1 MKLVKA
7 YIRPI
12 LLEEVYKAL
21 RAEGHCCITVFRGE
35 GAGQYTDPDHAH
47 GSLQFPAMHS
57 KVVKIEIAAVNEDV
71 KPIIDII
78 QQTASTD
85 SRGDGII
92 FVMPIEDMVRIR
104 DGKQGTEVIE

>member
-21 RAEGHCCITVFRGE
+21 RSEGHCCITVFRGE
-35 GAGQYTDPDHAH
+35 GAGQYTDPGSAH
-47 GSLQFPAMHS
+47 GSLQFPALHS
-57 KVVKIEIAAVNEDV
+57 EVVKIEIAAVDDQVES
-71 KPIIDII
+71 IINVI
-78 QQTASTD
+78 QQTAFTG

-92 FVMPIEDMVRIR
+92 FIIPIENMIRIR
-104 DGKQGTEVIE
+104 DSKQGPQVIE

>member
-7 YIRPI
+7 YIRPL

-47 GSLQFPAMHS
+47 GSLQFPSMHS
-57 KVVKIEIAAVNEDV
+57 KVVKLEIAAVNEDV
-71 KPIIDII
+71 ESIIDII
-78 QQTASTD
+78 QQTASTG

-92 FVMPIEDMVRIR
+92 FVMPIENMIRIR
-104 DGKQGTEVIE
+104 DGKQGAEVIE

>member
-1 MKLVKA
+1 MKIVKA
-7 YIRPI
+7 YIRPV

-57 KVVKIEIAAVNEDV
+57 RVVKLEIAAVEKDV
-71 KPIIDII
+71 QSIVDII
-78 QQTASTD
+78 QRTASTE

-92 FVMPIEDMVRIR
+92 FVMPIESMVRIR
-104 DGKQGTEVIE
+104 DGKQGEEVIE